1 MTITNR
7 LLTFALLGGII
18 ACNPGKNKDQ
28 SQDTETVAVFN
39 YDFAKPTEKYV
50 MPKVLKEI
58 SGLSFYKEGQLLCVQ
73 DEAGDAFVYD
83 LAQQKVTETHH
94 FDQPGDYEGIEKV
107 EDEVYVL
114 RSDGKLLSF
123 KFGSKETREIETSL
137 PGKNDVEGLTYD
149 TVTKR
154 LWLAVKEASKKAVKN
169 DDKVIYSFDLKKRRV
184 FTELELKVK
193 QFESIG
199 LKGKSWKDFK
209 PSGVAFHP
217 KTGEVYLLSAAGHKL
232 LILSRSGVPLKSI
245 ELNPLIFLQPEG
257 ISFMPDGTLY
267 IASEGDGGSGYILK
281 FTPMKDAGM

>member
-7 LLTFALLGGII
+7 LLIIALLSGVL
-18 ACNPGKNKDQ
+18 ACNPSEKKDNTK
-28 SQDTETVAVFN
+28 DTETVAIFN
-39 YDFAKPTEKYV
+39 YDFAKPAQKYEL
-50 MPKVLKEI
+50 PKVLKEI

-73 DEAGDAFVYD
+73 DEVGEVFVYD
-83 LAQQKVTETHH
+83 LNQQKITETHH

-123 KFGSKETREIETSL
+123 QFGGKETREIETSF
-137 PGKNDVEGLTYD
+137 PGKNDLEGLTYD
-149 TVTKR
+149 PVTKR

-169 DDKVIYSFDLKKRRV
+169 DDKVIYSFDLKSRRI
-184 FTELELKVK
+184 FTELELKEK
-193 QFESIG
+193 QFENID

-217 KTGEVYLLSAAGHKL
+217 QTGEVYLISAVEHRL

-245 ELNPLIFLQPEG
+245 ELNSLLLRQPEG
-257 ISFMPDGTLY
+257 ISFTPDGTLY
-267 IASEGDGGSGYILK
+267 IASEGEYGSGYILK
-281 FTPMKDAGM
+281 FIPLRDN

>member
-1 MTITNR
+1 M
-7 LLTFALLGGII
+7 
-18 ACNPGKNKDQ
+18 
-28 SQDTETVAVFN
+28 
-39 YDFAKPTEKYV
+39 
-50 MPKVLKEI
+50 
-58 SGLSFYKEGQLLCVQ
+58 
-73 DEAGDAFVYD
+73 
-83 LAQQKVTETHH
+83 
-94 FDQPGDYEGIEKV
+94 
-107 EDEVYVL
+107 
-114 RSDGKLLSF
+114 
-123 KFGSKETREIETSL
+123 
-137 PGKNDVEGLTYD
+137 
-149 TVTKR
+149 
-154 LWLAVKEASKKAVKN
+154 
-169 DDKVIYSFDLKKRRV
+169 KKRRV
-184 FTELELKVK
+184 FTELELKEK